1 MVMSV
6 NEKSGEYEGSDTSN
20 TSTATSHDRTHATRT
35 IASRARADRYA
46 TAWMVAAVALL
57 AIGLLAAGKLPKP
70 LWTMVHV
77 IALGVLTNGI
87 LQWSW
92 FFARTLLHLPAGDR
106 HAGVNNVI
114 RALAFNVVL
123 VALFAAI
130 WLGSA
135 PSAIACDAAVIA
147 ILAWHGA
154 DLLLVAH
161 NASQAPKTTKTS
173 QAPKASQA
181 RFAVVIRYYATAT
194 GFLIVACVLAGFVVE
209 AMLGT
214 HPAAWLVRSRDALT
228 VAHALAA
235 VAGWVG
241 LSIAGTLVSL
251 GPTML
256 RARIDPD
263 APAAAQR
270 ALPVLTATL
279 LVAVVSAAVGNG
291 IGIGAGLLGF
301 AGAASYGVAVPLLRC
316 ARQRPPRSLATW
328 SMAAGVI
335 WSVVMLIAVALRAL
349 FTTDISALRAAN
361 LPMLP
366 LLGGGG
372 LAQIF
377 IAALTYLMP
386 VVIGGGPAVMREG
399 MQALETAWPVRFAIR
414 NTALLLLGF
423 TGFTSGIGLL
433 QRVWWALVLAT
444 YVVDIALFAVAGIRQ
459 SRSKRAAAAAT
470 VATTV
475 TAVATAQQPSHDRS
489 AVA

>member
-1 MVMSV
+1 MSANPKKSV
-6 NEKSGEYEGSDTSN
+6 NAGADHDHAQDASCTRN
-20 TSTATSHDRTHATRT
+20 TPIRNTRT
-35 IASRARADRYA
+35 IVSRARADRYA

-57 AIGLLAAGKLPKP
+57 AIGLFAAGKLPKP

-135 PSAIACDAAVIA
+135 PAAIVCDAAVIA

-154 DLLLVAH
+154 DLLLVAR
-161 NASQAPKTTKTS
+161 KT
-173 QAPKASQA
+173 SQA
-181 RFAVVIRYYATAT
+181 RFAVVIRFYTAAT

-228 VAHALAA
+228 MAHALAA

-256 RARIDPD
+256 RARIGPD

-270 ALPVLTATL
+270 ALPVLAATL
-279 LVAVVSAAVGNG
+279 LVVVVSDAAGNG

-301 AGAASYGVAVPLLRC
+301 AGTAGYGIAVPLLRC

-328 SMAAGVI
+328 SMAAGII
-335 WSVVMLIAVALRAL
+335 WSAIVLVAIAFRAL
-349 FTTDISALRAAN
+349 FATDISALRAAN

-386 VVIGGGPAVMREG
+386 VVIGGGPAIMREG

-414 NTALLLLGF
+414 NTALLLLGIA
-423 TGFTSGIGLL
+423 GFTSGTGLL

-459 SRSKRAAAAAT
+459 SRGKRAAAAAA
-470 VATTV
+470 VAATV
-475 TAVATAQQPSHDRS
+475 TADATAQQPSHDRS